1 VLKADPPERASL
13 KPIRPALS
21 LAGKAELG
29 LGIAHRAGDSLLM
42 DVEERGAFRLSRRQG
57 PGDREGLVGRE
68 RQIDKPDRRP
78 RGMDLPAIIR
88 HINETASSE
97 LTIRQMRE
105 FLGAGFAMRC
115 YAKRRL
121 EALAR
126 TLNDLGR
133 QGFAG
138 SALRCA
144 AVGALAGE
152 QITDRLCRR
161 RIPGIESED
170 LGDAAGGAML
180 FACLDVGAVQSSSI

>member
-1 VLKADPPERASL
+1 MLKADPPERARL

-29 LGIAHRAGDSLLM
+29 LGIAHRVGDSLLM

-57 PGDREGLVGRE
+57 PGDRKRLVGRK

-97 LTIRQMRE
+97 RTIRQMRE
-105 FLGAGFAMRC
+105 FLAGGFAMRR
-115 YAKRRL
+115 YIKRRL

-126 TLNDLGR
+126 AFDDRGR
-133 QGFAG
+133 QGAAG
-138 SALRCA
+138 STLR
-144 AVGALAGE
+144 
-152 QITDRLCRR
+152 
-161 RIPGIESED
+161 
-170 LGDAAGGAML
+170 
-180 FACLDVGAVQSSSI
+180 